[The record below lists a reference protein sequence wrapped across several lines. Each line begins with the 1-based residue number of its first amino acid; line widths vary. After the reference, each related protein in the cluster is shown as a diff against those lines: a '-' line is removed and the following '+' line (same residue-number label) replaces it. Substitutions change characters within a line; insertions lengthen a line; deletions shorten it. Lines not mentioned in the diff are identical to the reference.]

1 MTSFWTAFVLAP
13 LFVHYEVF
21 FMLGLFRQVE
31 EDLQNDF
38 SRLNAEL
45 KLKKEVKQ
53 ERGSRWVCL
62 ICTNRSVIL
71 NYRYQ
76 QSSRSRF

>member
-21 FMLGLFRQVE
+21 FMLGLFGQVE

-38 SRLNAEL
+38 SRLNAD
-45 KLKKEVKQ
+45 
-53 ERGSRWVCL
+53 
-62 ICTNRSVIL
+62 
-71 NYRYQ
+71 
-76 QSSRSRF
+76 